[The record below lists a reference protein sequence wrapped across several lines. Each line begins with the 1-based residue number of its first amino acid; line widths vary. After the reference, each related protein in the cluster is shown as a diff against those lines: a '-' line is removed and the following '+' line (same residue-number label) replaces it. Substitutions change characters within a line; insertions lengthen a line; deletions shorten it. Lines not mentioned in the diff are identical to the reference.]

1 MKNKCIAIAFLIVIL
16 SSCTN
21 KADINNVKDLANNTT
36 IYESTSLQENKQNQE
51 IILEDVKGTSESK
64 LNEQN
69 SDSPVDN
76 LKSSETIYLKEITS
90 EENNDTKFIE
100 KVRPIYNKDIV
111 KLSDENFKK
120 LIENKFV
127 LDVDDINKYKEYFE
141 IYKKNKN
148 DKFPNFITVDSLLHT
163 YNVYLWNLKTKIET
177 KKLYALFTNFS
188 ENILK
193 TVNDY
198 YDRLKDTEMEKDIK
212 AIKVYFTVPLKIANK
227 EYKVDNDIAYMVEEE
242 IYAIDNYR
250 DERII
255 RPIFNEFASEYNE
268 NVDTQDKYKSSKLRY
283 EKIKPYYD
291 NYKIYK
297 VANDCGEETNLREYY
312 KILLWYRQIE
322 FILEDEHLTKM
333 ALLMSYALKDSGL
346 IEEYNRIDYVINY
359 FLSSSHFGP
368 NEYIN
373 AISEIYGSNV
383 LDVNQILD
391 KSNFDRFV
399 NRSKEMLIEY
409 ENNIQKI
416 SEKTKYN
423 VNFRFIGIPHTYD
436 EEIFDYMWHGDLE
449 DNFNFVDVKDIAA
462 IFGSEV
468 ISDEMIEEY
477 KYWSEFKTRL
487 KALERIVPTFVDNYK
502 NETIFSKYM
511 KVLKILVDDE
521 AKDYSTDLIKN
532 SVEWTKKQLDAFCGS
547 YTELK
552 HDINVL
558 LRQKIVTQSKKEILK
573 SANDEQASK
582 FDSKGYVDPEVA
594 VYNELYNFI
603 NDVISNL
610 DGVDMLDDNDKYK
623 FNIFSNLLSQLIVIS
638 NKELNKEELSE
649 AEYDLIT
656 NYGDTIEELI
666 VDEDDY
672 FYDAYGGSKYGTA
685 MSVNIISGKDLNMEE
700 KKIKATIGDPVELY
714 VLVDVASEYKIC
726 RGAAYSFN

>member
-36 IYESTSLQENKQNQE
+36 IYESISLQENKQNQE
-51 IILEDVKGTSESK
+51 IILEDVKGTSESE

-76 LKSSETIYLKEITS
+76 LKSSETINLKEITS

-120 LIENKFV
+120 LTENNFV
-127 LDVDDINKYKEYFE
+127 LDVDDINKYKEFFE

-163 YNVYLWNLKTKIET
+163 YNVYLWNLKTKIEM

-227 EYKVDNDIAYMVEEE
+227 EYEVDNDIAYMVEEE
-242 IYAIDNYR
+242 IHAIDNYR

-312 KILLWYRQIE
+312 KILLWYRQIK

-346 IEEYNRIDYVINY
+346 IEEYNIELG
-359 FLSSSHFGP
+359 F
-368 NEYIN
+368 EKT
-373 AISEIYGSNV
+373 
-383 LDVNQILD
+383 Q
-391 KSNFDRFV
+391 V
-399 NRSKEMLIEY
+399 NRITIKVNPDKFKLEQAANLCNTLNLYLPNYEWLPEPNLPARQCSFVGAPLPPHIAKYPGSWLRPAEFVPIGLSGLGEVSWNLNTIKNEGRSLYVYEDGKIAQTVDTPSAPQALCVGSTGGGKSVTLRNVIFHCIEHNNKISVGLIDIKQTEFY
-409 ENNIQKI
+409 PFKGVNGVVAVANSVQEGAELLRIARAVMYSRNKKMQKI
-416 SEKTKYN
+416 GLNDMADYK
-423 VNFRFIGIPHTYD
+423 PHDWTGKIWITGREFDKD
-436 EEIFDYMWHGDLE
+436 E
-449 DNFNFVDVKDIAA
+449 
-462 IFGSEV
+462 
-468 ISDEMIEEY
+468 
-477 KYWSEFKTRL
+477 
-487 KALERIVPTFVDNYK
+487 
-502 NETIFSKYM
+502 
-511 KVLKILVDDE
+511 KILV
-521 AKDYSTDLIKN
+521 KVN
-532 SVEWTKKQLDAFCGS
+532 GQ
-547 YTELK
+547 
-552 HDINVL
+552 
-558 LRQKIVTQSKKEILK
+558 
-573 SANDEQASK
+573 EQEMTALQ
-582 FDSKGYVDPEVA
+582 
-594 VYNELYNFI
+594 VYEYLY
-603 NDVISNL
+603 
-610 DGVDMLDDNDKYK
+610 
-623 FNIFSNLLSQLIVIS
+623 
-638 NKELNKEELSE
+638 E
-649 AEYDLIT
+649 
-656 NYGDTIEELI
+656 
-666 VDEDDY
+666 
-672 FYDAYGGSKYGTA
+672 
-685 MSVNIISGKDLNMEE
+685 
-700 KKIKATIGDPVELY
+700 
-714 VLVDVASEYKIC
+714 
-726 RGAAYSFN
+726 